1 VASVLGERSNL
12 LITYIENYSYF
23 DEGKRVEHPD
33 PTFEREWSYC
43 TGNRALLKCGK
54 NNYVFFHATKRDP
67 ITNTRV
73 RFITAYFVI
82 KAVGLGR
89 EIVPRYN
96 IMGPASHAEE
106 IENHYVI
113 VGDEKLSK
121 KLREP
126 GLRFDR
132 NLAER
137 LVFDPPKRIRFG
149 ITNRL
154 GRRLSELECI
164 AYSTRS
170 IRVLTDEDV
179 NTLLLEIDRASYSA
193 R

>member
-1 VASVLGERSNL
+1 MASVLGEKSNL
-12 LITYIENYSYF
+12 LITYIEDYSYF
-23 DEGKRVEHPD
+23 DEGRRVEHPD

-43 TGNRALLKCGK
+43 TGNKALLKCGR
-54 NNYVFFHATKRDP
+54 NNYVFFHATKKDP
-67 ITNTRV
+67 ITNNRV
-73 RFITAYFVI
+73 RFITAYFMI

-89 EIVPRYN
+89 EIVPIYN
-96 IMGPASHAEE
+96 IRGPARHAEE
-106 IENHYVI
+106 IEGHYVI

-137 LVFDPPKRIRFG
+137 LVFNPPKTIRFD
-149 ITNRL
+149 ITNKL

-170 IRVLTDEDV
+170 IRVLSNEDV
-179 NTLLLEIDRASYSA
+179 NTLLREIDRA
-193 R
+193 RL